1 MRYPSR
7 IRIGSSAF
15 AVLALALVPMVG
27 AQGPTGTVTWNGKP
41 VAEARVTAAALGK
54 RVRSDSAGA
63 WSFSG
68 SSLAGAQSMRSGA
81 PGAGGPAGPMSAFRD
96 PATGAWRRGD
106 GRALGEDRFRVRI
119 SPHFK
124 SAAPAIELKIT
135 ARGYLPKTVT
145 VTDGDQ
151 GVAIVLERDY
161 RRHLWVW
168 APEVLTN
175 AVQRDS
181 LFAFGARKGVGT
193 FYTDAGGVLGGK
205 DAQLAA
211 FLDSAA
217 ARGFAVELLFGA
229 PEWALTANHGQAT
242 RLAQQIKALTA
253 SQDQKLRAVPTS
265 IQYDVEPYNMD
276 EYKADP
282 NGVGSQWVDMYVKV
296 AGELKGA
303 GIGVTA
309 CVPRWLETRSVT
321 RGGKA
326 RGLDRWLADIADRM
340 TLMDY
345 VDKAAGIKDG
355 AAGELAYA
363 DSIGKEVVVG
373 VETMPNL
380 DPPSTSF
387 AEEGEAALEAAL
399 GAVDPDFRKHPS
411 YFGPAIH
418 QWETYRALKP

>member
-1 MRYPSR
+1 MSYFSR
-7 IRIGSSAF
+7 IRFGSAAI
-15 AVLALALVPMVG
+15 AVLAHAFVVMVA
-27 AQGPTGTVTWNGKP
+27 AQGTTGTVTWNGKP
-41 VAEARVTAAALGK
+41 VAEARVTATALGK

-68 SSLAGAQSMRSGA
+68 SSLAGAPAIRSGL
-81 PGAGGPAGPMSAFRD
+81 PVPNGPIGSMPVFRD
-96 PATGAWRRGD
+96 PAGGAWRRGD
-106 GRALGEDRFRVRI
+106 GRALGAWQSRAQ
-119 SPHFK
+119 
-124 SAAPAIELKIT
+124 AAPLPKSTAPALELRIT

-151 GVAIVLERDY
+151 GVAVELERDY
-161 RRHLWVW
+161 RRHMWVW

-175 AVQRDS
+175 GIQRDS

-229 PEWALTANHGQAT
+229 PEWALTANHGQAVK
-242 RLAQQIKALTA
+242 LATQIKALAA
-253 SQDQKLRAVPTS
+253 SQDQRLRAVPTS

-276 EYKADP
+276 EYAVDP
-282 NGVGSQWVDMYVKV
+282 NGVGSQWVDMYVKT
-296 AGELKGA
+296 AAELKGT
-303 GIGVTA
+303 GIGLTA
-309 CVPRWLETRSVT
+309 CVPRWLETRTVT
-321 RGGKA
+321 RAGKA

-399 GAVDPDFRKHPS
+399 GAVDPDFRKHPA

>member
-1 MRYPSR
+1 MRIPSR
-7 IRIGSSAF
+7 IAF
-15 AVLALALVPMVG
+15 CAGVVLALSDLNH
-27 AQGPTGTVTWNGKP
+27 AQGTTGTVTWNGKP

-68 SSLAGAQSMRSGA
+68 SALAGPQAIRSAKAESKG
-81 PGAGGPAGPMSAFRD
+81 PGGSMSAFRD
-96 PATGAWRRGD
+96 PSTGAWRRGD
-106 GRALGEDRFRVRI
+106 GRAVGAEVTRAAAMPF
-119 SPHFK
+119 PK
-124 SAAPAIELKIT
+124 SAAPAIELRVT

-145 VTDGDQ
+145 AADGDK

-161 RRHLWVW
+161 RRHLWIW

-175 AVQRDS
+175 PAQRDS

-193 FYTDAGGVLGGK
+193 FYADAGGVLGSK

-217 ARGFAVELLFGA
+217 AHGFAVELLFGA
-229 PEWALTANHGQAT
+229 PEWALTANHGQAVK
-242 RLAQQIKALTA
+242 LATQIKALTA
-253 SQDQKLRAVPTS
+253 SQDQNLRAVPTS
-265 IQYDVEPYNMD
+265 IQYDVEPYSLD
-276 EYKADP
+276 EYAADP
-282 NGVGSQWVDMYVKV
+282 NAVGSQWVDMYVKV
-296 AGELKGA
+296 AAELKGS
-303 GIGVTA
+303 GIGLTA

-321 RGGKA
+321 RAGKA
-326 RGLDRWLADIADRM
+326 RTLDRWLADNSDRM

-345 VDKAAGIKDG
+345 TDKAAGIKDG

-373 VETMPNL
+373 VETIAGL
-380 DPPSTSF
+380 DPPSTTF

-399 GAVDPDFRKHPS
+399 GNVDADFRKHQS

-418 QWETYRALKP
+418 HWESYRALKP